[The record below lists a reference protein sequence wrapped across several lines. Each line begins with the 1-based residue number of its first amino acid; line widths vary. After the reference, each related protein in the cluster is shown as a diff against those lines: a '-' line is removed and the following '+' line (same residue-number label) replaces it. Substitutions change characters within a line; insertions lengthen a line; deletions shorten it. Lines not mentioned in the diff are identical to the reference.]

1 MKVQR
6 LLCVIAVVT
15 TLSTIPLAFGE
26 WPASAIRQETTSR
39 NDLKAIYDDDQND
52 RTNINAASMQ
62 RDAERR
68 ERIQRLLN
76 EGRVESGED
85 YYYAAM
91 VYQHGQTPQDYLLA
105 HVLAMTSVAKGDK
118 DGIWLTAATLDRYL
132 QSVKE
137 PQIFG
142 TQYFQWGKS
151 PYSQEPYDKDLVS
164 DRLRATWCVAA
175 YSTQI
180 ENLKAI
186 NAGKDFQSSRVCK

>member
-6 LLCVIAVVT
+6 LVCVITVVAAF
-15 TLSTIPLAFGE
+15 LAILPAFGE
-26 WPASAIRQETTSR
+26 WSASAIAQETTSR
-39 NDLKAIYDDDQND
+39 NDLKAVYDDDQND

-62 RDAERR
+62 RDAQRR
-68 ERIQRLLN
+68 EQVHRLLS
-76 EGRVESGED
+76 EGRVQTGED

-118 DGIWLTAATLDRYL
+118 DGIWLAAATLDRYL
-132 QSVKE
+132 QSVKQ

-151 PYSQEPYDKDLVS
+151 PYSQEPYNKELVPDS
-164 DRLRATWCVAA
+164 LRAAWCVVP
-175 YSTQI
+175 YSTQL

-186 NAGKDFQSSRVCK
+186 NAGKDFQSSSICK

>member
-6 LLCVIAVVT
+6 LVCVTSVVAAF
-15 TLSTIPLAFGE
+15 LAILPAIGE
-26 WPASAIRQETTSR
+26 QPAAAIEQETTSR
-39 NDLKAIYDDDQND
+39 NNLKAIYDDDQND
-52 RTNINAASMQ
+52 RTNINAASMR

-68 ERIQRLLN
+68 EQVHRLLN
-76 EGRVESGED
+76 EGRVQSGED
-85 YYYAAM
+85 YFYAAM

-142 TQYFQWGKS
+142 TQYFQWGKN

-164 DRLRATWCVAA
+164 DSLRAAWCVAP

-180 ENLKAI
+180 ENLKAL
-186 NAGKDFQSSRVCK
+186 NDGKDFQSSCVCK